1 MSLIDSMTIN
11 ITMNPDYAGRKA
23 LPDNLKTL
31 FRTVAMMLPDYKLIA
46 EIFLFSVGFLD
57 ATNIANKMV
66 LSLRLASE

>member
-23 LPDNLKTL
+23 LPDNLKAL

-46 EIFLFSVGFLD
+46 EIYLFSLGF
-57 ATNIANKMV
+57 
-66 LSLRLASE
+66 